1 VKSLLRFPDVVAS
14 GEPPALPVG
23 SSVVL
28 ADADSLVVAD
38 AVGPDGADGAD
49 EAAGF
54 GVRVR
59 VAAADGVAF
68 VVAAVAWVDAVLV
81 GFGAPAGWEVFVGFG
96 FLVGFGVGVLV
107 GAAWAFVGDVAGRRR
122 LVEFC
127 QAKPRNPP
135 LGTFVPAT
143 PAVA

>member
-1 VKSLLRFPDVVAS
+1 MAS
-14 GEPPALPVG
+14 AEPPALVG

-28 ADADSLVVAD
+28 ADADWLVVAD
-38 AVGPDGADGAD
+38 AVGPDGVE
-49 EAAGF
+49 EAAGL

-68 VVAAVAWVDAVLV
+68 VVGAVAWVDAVLV

-107 GAAWAFVGDVAGRRR
+107 GAAWGFVGEVAGRRR

-127 QAKPRNPP
+127 QAKARNPP
-135 LGTFVPAT
+135 LGTLVPAT

>member
-1 VKSLLRFPDVVAS
+1 VKSVLRFPDVEAS

-38 AVGPDGADGAD
+38 AVGAD
-49 EAAGF
+49 EAAGL

-81 GFGAPAGWEVFVGFG
+81 GFGALAGWEVFVGFG
-96 FLVGFGVGVLV
+96 FLVGFEVAVLV
-107 GAAWAFVGDVAGRRR
+107 GPAWVFMGDVAGRRR
-122 LVEFC
+122 VVELC

-135 LGTFVPAT
+135 LGTLVPAT

>member
-1 VKSLLRFPDVVAS
+1 MAS
-14 GEPPALPVG
+14 GEPPALVG

-28 ADADSLVVAD
+28 ADADWLVVAD
-38 AVGPDGADGAD
+38 AVGPDGVDGVD
-49 EAAGF
+49 EAAGL

-68 VVAAVAWVDAVLV
+68 VVAAVAWVAAVLV
-81 GFGAPAGWEVFVGFG
+81 GFGTPAGWEVFVGFG

-107 GAAWAFVGDVAGRRR
+107 GAAWGFVGEVAGRRR

-127 QAKPRNPP
+127 QAKARNPP
-135 LGTFVPAT
+135 LGTLVPAT